1 MNHKSIARCGS
12 AFMCVMIAQGAI
24 AQEQAPAANA
34 SASASVGGDTK
45 ASADASAPEAADAPT
60 FEPEPMQFEFGL
72 VAGVMFLSK
81 DHNLRADNAVQ
92 HEYTIAPEIALRA
105 SFLPVKYIGGEF
117 ETAWMFTTTD
127 EDDMANLFA
136 VRGHGI
142 LQIPIGRFTPFLVFG
157 GGALGAGSGTMGTD
171 TDPAMHFGLGG
182 KFMLSKAIG
191 LRLDL
196 RDTMHQKF
204 DDEQDVLTHSPEALL
219 SLTFATHLLHEK
231 EKAPLPPPDSDGDGV
246 LDKADKC
253 PKEAGTVEG
262 CPDKDSD
269 GDTVM
274 DSKDAC
280 PTEAGPVATCGC
292 VPKDGDQDGVPDDF
306 DKCPTEA
313 GTINGCPD
321 PDPDR
326 DGINAPNDKCPDKA
340 ETKNGFEDDDGCP
353 DEVPEKI
360 KKFTGVIK
368 GIEFDLGKDTIRRVS
383 VPVLENALL
392 VLNEYPKTRIE
403 ISGHSDTTGARD
415 FNVELS
421 KKRADSVKAWFV
433 SKGIDEKRIETR
445 GAGPDEPI
453 ADNKTNAGRQQNR
466 RIEFKLLQ

>member
-12 AFMCVMIAQGAI
+12 AFMCVMIAGGAI
-24 AQEQAPAANA
+24 AQEQAPAAEA
-34 SASASVGGDTK
+34 SASASLGGDAD
-45 ASADASAPEAADAPT
+45 ASADANAPEADDDAT
-60 FEPEPMQFEFGL
+60 LEPEPMQFELGL
-72 VAGVMFLSK
+72 AAGVMLPAK

-92 HEYTIAPEIALRA
+92 HEYTTAPEVALRA
-105 SFLPVKYIGGEF
+105 SFLPVKYLGAEAEG
-117 ETAWMFTTTD
+117 AWMFTTTD
-127 EDDMANLFA
+127 EDDQANLFA
-136 VRGHGI
+136 ARAHGI
-142 LQIPIGRFTPFLVFG
+142 LQVPIGSFTPFLVFG
-157 GGALGAGSGTMGTD
+157 GGAIGAGSGTMGTD
-171 TDPAMHFGLGG
+171 TDPAMHFGLGA

-204 DDEQDVLTHSPEALL
+204 DGEQDVLTHSPDALL
-219 SLTFATHLLHEK
+219 SVTFATHLLHEK
-231 EKAPLPPPDSDGDGV
+231 EKATPPPPDSDGDGV

-253 PKEAGTVEG
+253 PKEAGIIEG
-262 CPDKDSD
+262 CPDKDTD

-280 PTEAGPVATCGC
+280 PAEAGPVATCGC
-292 VPKDGDQDGVPDDF
+292 VPKDSDKDGVPDDF

-340 ETKNGFEDDDGCP
+340 ETKNGFDDDDGCP
-353 DEVPEKI
+353 DEIPEKI

-368 GIEFDLGKDTIRRVS
+368 GIEFDLGKDTIRRTS

-421 KKRADSVKAWFV
+421 QKRADAVKAWFV
-433 SKGIDEKRIETR
+433 NKGVDEKRIETR

-453 ADNKTNAGRQQNR
+453 ADNKTAAGRQQNR